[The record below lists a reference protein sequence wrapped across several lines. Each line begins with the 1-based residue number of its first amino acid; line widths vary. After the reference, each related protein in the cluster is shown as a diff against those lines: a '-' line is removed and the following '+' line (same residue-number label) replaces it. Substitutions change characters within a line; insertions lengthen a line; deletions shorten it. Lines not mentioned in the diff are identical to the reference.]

1 MFTFDRDTAMIVAI
15 VMCIAASVY
24 MYRELKTTKEEMEGV
39 KGMNGKMSS
48 FLSRIRPIQIPQTS
62 SLNEPVTPKNVTFK
76 TENETQVEDESEE
89 NQESEEDSSE

>member
-15 VMCIAASVY
+15 VMCIAASAY
-24 MYRELKTTKEEMEGV
+24 MYRELKNTKEEMEGV

-62 SLNEPVTPKNVTFK
+62 SLNEPDTPKNVTFK
-76 TENETQVEDESEE
+76 TENETQVDDESEE

>member
-15 VMCIAASVY
+15 IMCIAASVY

-39 KGMNGKMSS
+39 KGMNGKMAS
-48 FLSRIRPIQIPQTS
+48 FLSRVRPIQISNSVPD
-62 SLNEPVTPKNVTFK
+62 TPINDTINVK
-76 TENETQVEDESEE
+76 NETQVDTESEE